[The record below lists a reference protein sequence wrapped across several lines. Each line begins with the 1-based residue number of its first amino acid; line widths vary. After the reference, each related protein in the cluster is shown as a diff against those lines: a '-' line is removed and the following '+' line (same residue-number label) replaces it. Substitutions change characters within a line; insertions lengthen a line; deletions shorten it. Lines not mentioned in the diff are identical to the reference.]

1 MVCNSPRSE
10 FQFSDGLSLDYDEIS
25 ASQWRPMMKSSRKEN
40 PTNQEIETLKNRYL
54 LKIFPFKF

>member
-40 PTNQEIETLKNRYL
+40 PTNLEIETLK
-54 LKIFPFKF
+54 KPIFT